1 MKPFEYLYLQMELE
15 GIKRVSESLITRTSQ
30 NIDDFP
36 LVIIAQTSD
45 NESLVCFDEVIAE
58 ELRHKLSTNLPA
70 FNIQNT
76 IEVFEKSGIQAKA
89 SHFRT
94 YTFPESFKSESTE
107 AVKCYSHDDPKIITF
122 GFNGL
127 AKDVFAIESEGV
139 ILSACVSSRQNSKSA
154 EAWVFTHPEYRRKRL
169 AQQVVTAWA
178 GNMQKEGLVPF
189 YSHNIENTNSAL
201 LAKRLNLIQVFEE
214 SVIEK
219 VS

>member
-45 NESLVCFDEVIAE
+45 NESLVCFDELIAE
-58 ELRHKLSTNLPA
+58 ELRHKLSTYLPA

-154 EAWVFTHPEYRRKRL
+154 EAWV
-169 AQQVVTAWA
+169 
-178 GNMQKEGLVPF
+178 
-189 YSHNIENTNSAL
+189 
-201 LAKRLNLIQVFEE
+201 
-214 SVIEK
+214 
-219 VS
+219 